1 MKWAFTASFSL
12 GSFSI
17 AVFGVEIENP
27 RKSCCCVF
35 SWSLYTATDAVAV
48 DIRSEKEC

>member
-12 GSFSI
+12 GSSSI
-17 AVFGVEIENP
+17 VVFEVEIEKP
-27 RKSCCCVF
+27 CKSCCCVF

-48 DIRSEKEC
+48 DIDTEKGC